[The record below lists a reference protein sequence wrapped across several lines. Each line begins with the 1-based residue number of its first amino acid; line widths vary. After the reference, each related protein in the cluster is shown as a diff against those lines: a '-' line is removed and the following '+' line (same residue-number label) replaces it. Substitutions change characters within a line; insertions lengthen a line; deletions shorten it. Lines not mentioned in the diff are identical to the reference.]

1 MYIWGDFVVGA
12 VFWLLSALILVSA
25 LLVVTVKNI
34 IHAALWLISSFAGV
48 AALYFLLEAPFI
60 GVVQILVYAGAI
72 SILVLFAIMLTRQ
85 VTGERTRQLFSRWWV
100 AALVAVLLFGGVLV
114 PGIWSPELPRSTDP
128 AATGEQ
134 QLAADEVGYWPQTDR
149 AVSDER
155 QEEQAVSAGDAGEE
169 EGTEAVVPTL
179 NIAGAFEIGR
189 SFMQEYL
196 IPFEVSSLL
205 LLVALIGAITIA
217 YEERTRRRRILT
229 LAEEAEL
236 RRSLSGLGIERP
248 IQATA
253 DVGDAPEAGT
263 AERG

>member
-12 VFWLLSALILVSA
+12 VFWGLSALILVSA

-60 GVVQILVYAGAI
+60 GVVQILVYTGAI

-100 AALVAVLLFGGVLV
+100 AAIVAVLLFGGVLV
-114 PGIWSPELPRSTDP
+114 PGIWSPELPRSAEP

-134 QLAADEVGYWPQTDR
+134 QLAANEVGYWPQTDR
-149 AVSDER
+149 AISDAQ

-169 EGTEAVVPTL
+169 EGTEEVVPTL
-179 NIAGAFEIGR
+179 NIAGALEIGV
-189 SFMQEYL
+189 SFMREYL
-196 IPFEVSSLL
+196 MPFWISSIL

-229 LAEEAEL
+229 LAEESEL

-248 IQATA
+248 MQATA